1 MHSLIRFI
9 IFLLICST
17 SHGEP
22 PSPLARHGQELISHI
37 HDKDQLGTPRVRA
50 LAQDKHGFLWIGS
63 EHGLFRY
70 DGYDFKAYRH
80 DSNNP
85 HSIIEDKIY
94 ALLAAK
100 DGRLWIGTK
109 STLSVYDPELD
120 RFSFY
125 RNDPNKPSSL
135 ANNEVYRLY
144 EDKNGGIWVLTYDGL
159 SHLPYGKQSF
169 TNYRA
174 DGPKGQKLSHST
186 VFDIIEDRHGKMLV
200 ATDGGIDILDLE
212 SQTIQSLQSYS
223 KTAEIESKR
232 AYNFFKDSHERIWV
246 GTYRGGLLWLADD
259 DRTVVRGHPSHTQ
272 FPALPQAI
280 IRHIIQANEQ
290 EIWASVY
297 GKGIAVIDRQS
308 GKFLR
313 ALTTQRGVDSSL
325 ADNTV
330 HTMLKDKTGL
340 IWIAYLAGNQT
351 LSTVNSNA
359 TGSKIIYS
367 HENKQ
372 NALDI
377 KEISVMGRLGD
388 EGFLFAGEGL
398 NLINQNGD
406 KIPLPESLLE
416 IDKELR
422 RFSQSSDQN
431 PIKLSNIKTLSD
443 GSTIF
448 VYQDRRIK
456 RYRKRQNSL
465 EEIQSNN
472 FCDSLGVSSIIANH
486 VWFSCNT
493 LSLLRVNLETGKN
506 QEFRMESPDNV
517 IYSYTNNII
526 LDQQETLWVSTEH
539 GLFSLKNALTADS
552 ETALHASHLVGD
564 DVKGIHMDKQGRL
577 WADTSTG
584 LFEGSIENSKLH
596 FKRLTN
602 IKNAPQGSFF
612 LGVVGEDEFGR
623 LWGSK
628 GVFDSRN
635 NSFYPL
641 NQADGYFLSQGKLAA
656 SYSDKELLFSTANGL
671 ISILPETLKIP
682 QRAANLAIS
691 NVSLDGK
698 PLNFYKQPSISM
710 KADESTLSVE
720 LAILD
725 FTDPGKNRFE
735 YNLQSEQSQWQS
747 IPPGQHSLLFS
758 NLAPGSYTLHLR
770 GTNSRSIDTLPS
782 KAIHIEVLPQWYQ
795 SNVFKAACTLLIILA
810 LLGFYRL
817 RLYQHKQEK
826 RKLSKLVSDRTQ
838 ELNQKNSDLEQ
849 RGQQLTVA
857 LDELMETQE
866 QLLEKEKMAALGELV
881 SGVAHEVNTPLGI
894 SVTAASHLHDSSRSL
909 QSSFEQGS
917 LTQDIL
923 KQYLGKTIKTTN
935 IILANLNRSSELIRN
950 FKNVSVDQHNEVF
963 SKIQL
968 HDYLNQVL
976 ETLSPT
982 VKNSN
987 CKVHFQCPS
996 DIVLHSYPGII
1007 AQLITN
1013 LVNNSVQHGCSPNK
1027 GGNIYL
1033 DVHSQ
1038 DQSVILIHRD
1048 DGVGISP
1055 SIKRKIY
1062 DPFFTTKRGKG
1073 GSGLGLSIVFNLV
1086 TQRLGGS
1093 ITCSSEAPEGAKFEV
1108 TLPMNLDKAVDQ
1120 VHEQVNPMNEEPT
1133 DSTVISPETTAGT
1146 ASQKS
1151 NEHSLSND
1159 TSLPSTNA

>member
-1 MHSLIRFI
+1 MHCITRFL
-9 IFLLICST
+9 IFLLLCST
-17 SHGEP
+17 THGESLP
-22 PSPLARHGQELISHI
+22 LLARHGQELISHI
-37 HDKDQLGTPRVRA
+37 HDKGQLGTPRVRA
-50 LAQDKHGFLWIGS
+50 LAQDQQGFIWIGS

-70 DGYDFKAYRH
+70 DGYEFKAYRP

-125 RNDPNKPSSL
+125 RNDPDDPNSL

-144 EDKNGGIWVLTYDGL
+144 EDKNGGIWAATYDGI
-159 SHLPYGKQSF
+159 SHLPYGKQTF

-174 DGPKGQKLSHST
+174 DGPNEQRLSHST

-223 KTAEIESKR
+223 NTPEIESKR
-232 AYNFFKDSHERIWV
+232 AYNFFKDSQQRIWV

-259 DRTVVRGHPSHTQ
+259 DRTVVRGHPSHSQ
-272 FPALPQAI
+272 FPALPHAT

-308 GKFLR
+308 GRFLR
-313 ALTTQRGVDSSL
+313 ALSTQRGFDNSL
-325 ADNTV
+325 ANNTV

-340 IWIAYLAGNQT
+340 IWIAYLAGNQS

-359 TGSKIIYS
+359 PGSKIIYS
-367 HENKQ
+367 HDNKQ
-372 NALDI
+372 NQLDI
-377 KEISVMGRLGD
+377 KEVSAMGKLGD
-388 EGFLFAGEGL
+388 EGFLLAGEGL
-398 NLINQNGD
+398 NLIDKNGD
-406 KIPLPESLLE
+406 KIPLPKSLLE
-416 IDKELR
+416 VDKELR
-422 RFSQSSDQN
+422 HFSQSSDQN
-431 PIKLSNIKTLSD
+431 PIKLTNIKTLSD
-443 GSTIF
+443 GSTAI

-456 RYRKRQNSL
+456 RYQRSQASL
-465 EEIQSNN
+465 EDIKVND
-472 FCDSLGVSSIIANH
+472 FCDSLGVSSVIANH
-486 VWFSCNT
+486 AWFSCNT
-493 LSLLRVNLETGKN
+493 LSLLRVNLASGEN
-506 QEFRMESPDNV
+506 QEFRMESPNNV

-526 LDQQETLWVSTEH
+526 LDQQNTLWVSSEH
-539 GLFSLKNALTADS
+539 GLFSLENALSADS
-552 ETALHASHLVGD
+552 ESALHASHLVGV
-564 DVKGIHMDKQGRL
+564 DVKTIHMDKRGILR
-577 WADTSTG
+577 ADTSNG
-584 LFEGSIENSKLH
+584 LFEGRTKDSKIH
-596 FKRLTN
+596 FERLNN
-602 IKNAPQGSFF
+602 IKSAPQGSFF
-612 LGVVGEDEFGR
+612 LGVMVEDNVGR

-628 GVFDSRN
+628 GVFDKRN

-641 NQADGYFLSQGKLAA
+641 NQSDGYFLSQGKLAV
-656 SYSDKELLFSTANGL
+656 SYSDKELLFSTPNGL
-671 ISILPETLKIP
+671 ISILPDTLNIP
-682 QRAANLAIS
+682 QQAANLAFS
-691 NVSLDGK
+691 NVSLDGEA
-698 PLNFYKQPSISM
+698 LNFYNQPSISM
-710 KADESTLSVE
+710 KAAESTLSVE

-725 FTDPGKNRFE
+725 FTNPGKNRFQ
-735 YNLQSEQSQWQS
+735 YNLQNEQGQWQS

-770 GTNSRSIDTLPS
+770 GTNSRNIETIPN
-782 KAIHIEVLPQWYQ
+782 KAISIEVLPQWYQ
-795 SNVFKAACTLLIILA
+795 SNAFKAACTLLIILA

-838 ELNQKNSDLEQ
+838 ELHQKNNDLEL
-849 RGQQLTVA
+849 RGQQLGEA

-909 QSSFEQGS
+909 QSNFEDGS

-923 KQYLGKTIKTTN
+923 KSYLRNTIKTTS

-968 HDYLNQVL
+968 KDYLSQIL

-987 CKVHFQCPS
+987 CKVHIQCPEN
-996 DIVLHSYPGII
+996 IVLHSYPGIV

-1013 LVNNSVQHGCSPNK
+1013 LVNNAIQHGCAPNK
-1027 GGNIYL
+1027 GGNIYI

-1038 DQSVILIHRD
+1038 DQSVLLVHRD

-1093 ITCSSEAPEGAKFEV
+1093 IVCSTEAPEGAMFEV
-1108 TLPMNLDKAVDQ
+1108 TLPKNLDQAVDQ
-1120 VHEQVNPMNEEPT
+1120 AQDQAESEYEAL
-1133 DSTVISPETTAGT
+1133 AGKNVLPDEN
-1146 ASQKS
+1146 AS
-1151 NEHSLSND
+1151 EHSTSKD
-1159 TSLPSTNA
+1159 TELPSTSP